1 MENGKNVA
9 ERFRKKRKAG
19 RNTMKKKRV
28 WIKRC
33 TALALSTVLAAA
45 SLMVNPGK
53 SLAETAPGTGMK
65 TINDAIKTGKPT
77 SYCRQM

>member
-45 SLMVNPGK
+45 SLMVNCCGQAF
-53 SLAETAPGTGMK
+53 L
-65 TINDAIKTGKPT
+65 
-77 SYCRQM
+77 